1 MKSVLTFIQSI
12 LSTPAIFVGLIAM
25 IGLMLQKSDVQTT
38 VKGTIKTILGFLV
51 LNAGASVIT
60 NALNPFG
67 SLFQLAF
74 GVNGVVP
81 NNEAIT
87 SLGLSTFAVETASIF
102 ALGMVAN
109 IVMARFSKW
118 KYIFLTGHHALYMS
132 CLISIILSIAGL
144 SGWKLIVGG
153 ALLLGILMAFFPAIM
168 QPSMNKLTGDDSLSL
183 GHFGSSCYWLSA
195 QIGKIFG
202 RSAAKSN
209 KKVRSTE
216 EINFPQGLS
225 FLRDNTV
232 SIAIIMFICYVIVA
246 GTAFFGHPTESAE
259 IFNGSNWFVFS
270 LIEAVTFSAGI
281 YIVLAGVRLIIAEI
295 VPAFRG
301 ISEKI
306 VPNAKPAID
315 CPVVFPFAPNAVL
328 IGFLCSFVGG
338 VLALGVLILL
348 GKAGLAVALI
358 LPGAVVHFFCGATSG
373 VFGNAEG
380 GVKGCVWGSFVHG
393 IAVTFLAAA
402 LLPVLGSFG
411 FANTTFS
418 DADFTIVGI
427 IFGNLA
433 KYVGGSGLFIIIV
446 IMFLLPIVYNYTF
459 GRNKAAAAT
468 VEE

>member
-1 MKSVLTFIQSI
+1 MREVLSFIQSI

-25 IGLMLQKSDVQTT
+25 VGLLLQKSDVQTT
-38 VKGTIKTILGFLV
+38 ITGTIKTILGFIV
-51 LNAGASVIT
+51 LSAGADVIT
-60 NALNPFG
+60 GSLTPFG
-67 SLFQLAF
+67 DLFQIAF

-87 SLGLSTFAVETASIF
+87 SLGLTKYAVETASIF
-102 ALGMVAN
+102 ALGMCAN

-144 SGWKLIVGG
+144 DGWKLIVGG
-153 ALLLGILMAFFPAIM
+153 ALLLGTVMAFFPAIM

-183 GHFGSSCYWLSA
+183 GHFASCCYWLSA
-195 QIGKIFG
+195 QIGKLAG
-202 RSAAKSN
+202 KSAQKKN
-209 KKVRSTE
+209 KEIKSTE
-216 EINFPQGLS
+216 EINFPKGLS

-232 SIAIIMFICYVIVA
+232 SIALVMFLCYIIVA
-246 GTAFFGHPTESAE
+246 GKAEFMGGKQVAE
-259 IFNGSNWFVFS
+259 IFGDTNWVVFS
-270 LIEAVTFSAGI
+270 VIQSVTFSAGI

-315 CPVVFPFAPNAVL
+315 CPIVFPFAPNAVL

-338 VLALGVLILL
+338 IVGLALLILV

-358 LPGAVVHFFCGATSG
+358 LPGAVVHFFCGATAG

-380 GVKGCVWGSFVHG
+380 GIKGCVAGAFVHG

-433 KYVGGSGLFIIIV
+433 KCVSANGLFAIIV
-446 IMFLLPIVYNYTF
+446 VIFALPILYNYTF
-459 GRNKAAAAT
+459 GKKQNR
-468 VEE
+468 E